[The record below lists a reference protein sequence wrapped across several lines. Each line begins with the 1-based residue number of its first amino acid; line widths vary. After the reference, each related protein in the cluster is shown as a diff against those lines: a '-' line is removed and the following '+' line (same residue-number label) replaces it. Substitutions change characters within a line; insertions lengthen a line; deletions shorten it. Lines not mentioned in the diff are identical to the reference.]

1 MALFTTELGER
12 RNAFVRVRF
21 AEQQVFG
28 FADIEEWLKSQ
39 KEAERPDMPRWAK
52 FIERFTT
59 KIQVGSQLACLSG
72 ATPISPM
79 HLEKISSGSYEQ
91 ILNLLSKGKLY
102 WGLHEGILK
111 PDEMSNSF
119 FAITEVDN
127 KLVIERV
134 GNHRSQEENAQ
145 ILLWILLE
153 EWNMQRPKSNI
164 ARDSLWHELKN
175 VIQKERREAE
185 DDFNNAVATSE
196 DGTKI
201 NNSNWVVVVQKSC
214 KTLFPAAAFLDRN
227 QKIMLDD
234 RTGGRIN
241 ITNVSSNTTAS
252 ILISL
257 KQHPEW
263 CYRDISKDPWPYV
276 TLDCGRVTYNT
287 KGHENPSI
295 KILFISE
302 DYCPSPLPSGGV
314 EVT

>member
-164 ARDSLWHELKN
+164 ARNSLWHELKN
-175 VIQKERREAE
+175 VIQIERHEAE
-185 DDFNNAVATSE
+185 IDFNNAVATSE
-196 DGTKI
+196 DGTMIVRADWIVIVDDERTVLFPYLTFSDSFLGEKAKLGI
-201 NNSNWVVVVQKSC
+201 ESGYRFSIRNLGNNSRSVRTYLETDNHIHSKCFMQS
-214 KTLFPAAAFLDRN
+214 PASYQVF
-227 QKIMLDD
+227 
-234 RTGGRIN
+234 
-241 ITNVSSNTTAS
+241 
-252 ILISL
+252 
-257 KQHPEW
+257 
-263 CYRDISKDPWPYV
+263 
-276 TLDCGRVTYNT
+276 DCGPCGD
-287 KGHENPSI
+287 KSF
-295 KILFISE
+295 KMLFIKR
-302 DYCPSPLPSGGV
+302 DFCPSPLPSGGI